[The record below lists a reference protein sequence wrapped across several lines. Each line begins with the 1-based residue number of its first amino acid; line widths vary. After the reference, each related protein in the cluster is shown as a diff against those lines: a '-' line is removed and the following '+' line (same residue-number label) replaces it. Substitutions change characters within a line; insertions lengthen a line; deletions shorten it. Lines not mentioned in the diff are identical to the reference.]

1 MSAKLGR
8 DMLVK
13 IKNDQDTFITLA
25 GLRTKGLR
33 LNARTV
39 DVTHSESANAWRE
52 LLPGAGV
59 KTAEISGAGVFADS
73 ASDTL
78 ARTAFF
84 EQSANDYQ
92 FVLPDFGTIEGAFLI
107 SNLTYAGTYQGEA
120 TYELTLVSAGAP
132 SFTVMS

>member
-13 IKNDQDTFITLA
+13 IKNDQGVFITLA
-25 GLRTKGLR
+25 GLRTKGMQ

-39 DVTHSESANAWRE
+39 DITHSESAEAWRE

-59 KTAEISGAGVFADS
+59 KTAEISGAGVFSDS
-73 ASDTL
+73 ASDAL

-84 EQSANDYQ
+84 EQSAKNFQ
-92 FVLPDFGTIEGAFLI
+92 FILSDFGTIEGPFQI
-107 SNLTYAGTYQGEA
+107 SNLTYVGTYQGEA
-120 TYELTLVSAGAP
+120 TYDLTLVSAGAP
-132 SFTVMS
+132 TFTVAS